1 MYRLIDISMKVNGNS
16 TPVEVGEI
24 VLDKRQYEKMR
35 TSVLD
40 ECQKALEAIE
50 LDKVQ
55 SYLEM
60 ITGAEQVFFI
70 GVGRVLLSLEAI
82 AKRYAHV
89 GIRAV
94 VVGQIT
100 EPAITQKD
108 VLIVGSGSGG
118 TLYPAGIA
126 RKAKSIGAKVIHI
139 GSNPDSP
146 LKDTADLFVRI
157 PVESR
162 AKKKDEIHS
171 VQPMTSLFEQALL
184 LFGDITAMMLIEDR
198 RIDIDSLW
206 QYHANLE

>member
-82 AKRYAHV
+82 AKRYAHL
-89 GIRAV
+89 GIRVV

>member
-1 MYRLIDISMKVNGNS
+1 
-16 TPVEVGEI
+16 
-24 VLDKRQYEKMR
+24 MR

-50 LDKVQ
+50 PDKVQ

-82 AKRYAHV
+82 AKRYAHL
-89 GIRAV
+89 GIRVV

>member
-1 MYRLIDISMKVNGNS
+1 MKVNGNS

-82 AKRYAHV
+82 AKRYAHL
-89 GIRAV
+89 GIRVV